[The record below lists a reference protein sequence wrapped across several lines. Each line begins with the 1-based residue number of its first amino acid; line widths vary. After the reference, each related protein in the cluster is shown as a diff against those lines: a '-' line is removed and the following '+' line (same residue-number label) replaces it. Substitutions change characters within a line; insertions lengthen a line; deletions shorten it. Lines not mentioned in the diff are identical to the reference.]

1 MAKLPKV
8 QGKGRQRRI
17 ERGVN
22 KSMKNNLHLA
32 ASLLA
37 LVWTNQAM
45 AQEASPKVDQ
55 TGPGEIVVTA
65 ERRSQSLQK
74 LPTTATAILGKDLE
88 RQQMAKVDDLMKST
102 PGLAIN
108 DAGLGKFINIRGV
121 GKSADA
127 PGVAPGVAYYVDGVP
142 VPNQIFLDTP
152 FFDLARVEVL
162 RGPQGTLV
170 GMNSTG
176 GAILL
181 LSQNPEFDHLGGS
194 IEQTIGNYANY
205 RTRAMVNVGGK
216 TLGLRVVGEAEN
228 RDSFFTNVGPATDHP
243 GNVERRSVRAT
254 LAFKPQAGLE
264 FYLHGEYNRSRSD
277 GLTGKPV
284 SGDPDPAYTFAFGP
298 ASPSAPFQLARA
310 INTYKNTE
318 YFRVSGEARI
328 DVADAF
334 QLRSVT
340 GFQRGILH
348 IQNDLGS
355 TGIPTAKQNI
365 NIN

>member
-127 PGVAPGVAYYVDGVP
+127 PGVAPGVAYYAL
-142 VPNQIFLDTP
+142 F
-152 FFDLARVEVL
+152 
-162 RGPQGTLV
+162 
-170 GMNSTG
+170 
-176 GAILL
+176 
-181 LSQNPEFDHLGGS
+181 
-194 IEQTIGNYANY
+194 
-205 RTRAMVNVGGK
+205 
-216 TLGLRVVGEAEN
+216 
-228 RDSFFTNVGPATDHP
+228 
-243 GNVERRSVRAT
+243 
-254 LAFKPQAGLE
+254 
-264 FYLHGEYNRSRSD
+264 
-277 GLTGKPV
+277 
-284 SGDPDPAYTFAFGP
+284 
-298 ASPSAPFQLARA
+298 
-310 INTYKNTE
+310 
-318 YFRVSGEARI
+318 
-328 DVADAF
+328 
-334 QLRSVT
+334 
-340 GFQRGILH
+340 
-348 IQNDLGS
+348 
-355 TGIPTAKQNI
+355 
-365 NIN
+365 